1 VHDGVNGLL
10 APPGNTDALAAALGR
25 LMDDP
30 GERITMGKAA
40 LESVSLYAPERIVE
54 RWERMISLVLR

>member
-1 VHDGVNGLL
+1 
-10 APPGNTDALAAALGR
+10 
-25 LMDDP
+25 MDDP
-30 GERITMGKAA
+30 GERTTMGKAA